1 MKKIEN
7 NIKNKETMKN
17 KKVKFKIALLLT
29 LLSIFLI
36 IPGCKVVGDLH
47 IDKTGGGY
55 GIYRL
60 LDIPTG
66 YPMSKIKEHFL
77 KKYSYVKVSKP
88 VIDKNGLLNYK
99 VFVRWVDA
107 KRAGIKIT
115 VDKKNNTV
123 RLDFGYLK
131 NISELTVHVPG
142 NILKKN
148 GTDGKIKSA
157 NIVVFNNTTDFLYG
171 KTAYVI
177 YRPYN
182 GILSFLS
189 SDTAII
195 ILIAIFFIS
204 FVGIIIISILL
215 IANRKKKA
223 E

>member
-1 MKKIEN
+1 MKKIEK
-7 NIKNKETMKN
+7 NIKN

-29 LLSIFLI
+29 LLSVFLI
-36 IPGCKVVGDLH
+36 IPGCKVVGNLH
-47 IDKTGGGY
+47 IDKSGGGY
-55 GIYRL
+55 GTYRL
-60 LDIPTG
+60 IGITA
-66 YPMSKIKEHFL
+66 YPVNKIKKHFL

-107 KRAGIKIT
+107 KRAGIKRT
-115 VDKKNNTV
+115 VDKKNSTIK
-123 RLDFGYLK
+123 LDFGYMK
-131 NISELTVHVPG
+131 NISELTVKVPG

-157 NIVVFNNTTDFLYG
+157 NIVVFNSSALIG

-182 GILSFLS
+182 DILSFLS
-189 SDTAII
+189 SDTSII
-195 ILIAIFFIS
+195 ILIAILFIS
-204 FVGIIIISILL
+204 FTGIIIVSILL
-215 IANRKKKA
+215 IANKNKKV

>member
-7 NIKNKETMKN
+7 NIKNKGTIKN

-29 LLSIFLI
+29 LLLIFLI
-36 IPGCKVVGDLH
+36 IPGCKIVGDLH

-55 GIYRL
+55 GTYRL
-60 LDIPTG
+60 LDIPG

-99 VFVRWVDA
+99 VFVKWVDA
-107 KRAGIKIT
+107 KRAGIKRT

-123 RLDFGYLK
+123 KLDFGYLK
-131 NISELTVHVPG
+131 NISELTVQVPG

-157 NIVVFNNTTDFLYG
+157 NIAVFNNTADFLNG

-177 YRPYN
+177 YRPHN
-182 GILSFLS
+182 DILSFLS

-195 ILIAIFFIS
+195 ILIAVLFIS
-204 FVGIIIISILL
+204 FAGIIIISILL
-215 IANRKKKA
+215 IANKNKKV

>member
-7 NIKNKETMKN
+7 NIKNK
-17 KKVKFKIALLLT
+17 KVKFKLAILLT
-29 LLSIFLI
+29 LLSVFLI

-47 IDKTGGGY
+47 IDKLGGGY
-55 GIYRL
+55 GTYQL
-60 LDIPTG
+60 LDFPG
-66 YPMSKIKEHFL
+66 YPVNKIKEYFL

-99 VFVRWVDA
+99 VFVRWSDA
-107 KRAGIKIT
+107 KRAGIKRT
-115 VDKKNNTV
+115 VDKKNNTIK
-123 RLDFGYLK
+123 LDFSYMR
-131 NISELTVHVPG
+131 NINELTIHVSG

-157 NIVVFNNTTDFLYG
+157 NVVVFKTDFLNG

-177 YRPYN
+177 YRPHN
-182 GILSFLS
+182 AILSFLS

-195 ILIAIFFIS
+195 ILIAILLIS
-204 FVGIIIISILL
+204 FAGIIVVSILL
-215 IANRKKKA
+215 IANKNKKV